1 MSAIPGGS
9 AVAPGAHIRVA
20 FRVCYVFPHAEAP
33 LLISRLRGWSV
44 SRARELPV
52 ERTELNIAPGAR
64 LHGCSGPALSPDS
77 RLPLSAVGAGR
88 GSRSGLESPEWVT

>member
-1 MSAIPGGS
+1 MSAIPAGLPW
-9 AVAPGAHIRVA
+9 PGAHIRVA

-64 LHGCSGPALSPDS
+64 LPRML
-77 RLPLSAVGAGR
+77 
-88 GSRSGLESPEWVT
+88 RSCLVT